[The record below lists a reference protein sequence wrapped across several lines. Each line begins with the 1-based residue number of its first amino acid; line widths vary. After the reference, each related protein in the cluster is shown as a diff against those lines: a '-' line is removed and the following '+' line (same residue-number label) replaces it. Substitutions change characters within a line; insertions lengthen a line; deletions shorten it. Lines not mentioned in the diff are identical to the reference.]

1 MELSAWI
8 LILTLSGVLLLF
20 LIMGIIVL
28 VRLLQLIGEGKQIVG
43 KSSEIV
49 DKTDQVVDNIKQ
61 IATVSGIVKL
71 AFDAFSAATSRSSK
85 RADKTSSDRE
95 KVAQDQTEEL

>member
-1 MELSAWI
+1 MELPAWI

-20 LIMGIIVL
+20 LIIGIIVL
-28 VRLLQLIGEGKQIVG
+28 VRLLQLINEGKQLVG

-71 AFDAFSAATSRSSK
+71 AFDAFSTATSRNSK
-85 RADKTSSDRE
+85 RANKASSERE
-95 KVAQDQTEEL
+95 KVAQDQTEEF